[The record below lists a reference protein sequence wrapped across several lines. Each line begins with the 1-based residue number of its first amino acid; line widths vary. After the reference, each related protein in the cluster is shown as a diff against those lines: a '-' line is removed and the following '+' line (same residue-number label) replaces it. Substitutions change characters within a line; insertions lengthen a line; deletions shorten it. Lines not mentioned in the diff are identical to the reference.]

1 MKQLREKIKE
11 FLVKHPNLYCFIQS
25 VRSNLPISEVKK
37 GLDSLNHPHRPWL
50 VEKISSFQPKNI
62 LEIGCGYGP
71 NLYWLAKRNPNAKI
85 RGLDIN
91 PKIIE
96 EADNFLIAKN
106 LSIIDIKLS
115 VGKAEELNYFEDK
128 SFDIVFT
135 DAVLMYVDSD
145 KIRKVIQEMI
155 RISNKGLILVEWHK
169 EGPDTYD
176 SHIGNWTRDYLK
188 LLKQFIPEKQIKITK
203 ISKELWPN
211 KNWIKLGY
219 LIEVKL

>member
-1 MKQLREKIKE
+1 M
-11 FLVKHPNLYCFIQS
+11 
-25 VRSNLPISEVKK
+25 
-37 GLDSLNHPHRPWL
+37 L

-169 EGPDTYD
+169 EGPDTYN

-219 LIEVKL
+219 MIEVTL